1 MEFGICFKGDIDIGR
16 TIRLAQQAEQG
27 GFDYVW
33 TFDSHVLWRE
43 AYGMLTLIAANT
55 ERVKI
60 GPLVTNPRVRSLDV
74 AASFFATLNE
84 ISGGRAVC
92 GLGRGDSSRRML
104 GKKPTTIANMMK
116 TAQELKRLAEGETV
130 AIDGVDVT
138 LTWANPQYK
147 LPMWL
152 AGYGPRVLRRSGKIA
167 DGIVLQIAEPSLVRW
182 FVEQVEKGAAEVG
195 RDPGSIRYMAAAPV
209 FYSDDMEKCRAQ
221 CRWFPAM
228 VGNHIADLI
237 KNNAI
242 GVPGDLL
249 RAIEGRVDYDYKQ
262 HADKDSDHLDWVT
275 DEVIDSF
282 SVLGPV
288 DNQIRKLKELEA
300 SGVDLFVI
308 YLMCEEEEDVV
319 EIYRRE
325 IIPALQC

>member
-1 MEFGICFKGDIDIGR
+1 MVSGVW
-16 TIRLAQQAEQG
+16 AQ
-27 GFDYVW
+27 
-33 TFDSHVLWRE
+33 VL
-43 AYGMLTLIAANT
+43 Y
-55 ERVKI
+55 
-60 GPLVTNPRVRSLDV
+60 
-74 AASFFATLNE
+74 
-84 ISGGRAVC
+84 
-92 GLGRGDSSRRML
+92 
-104 GKKPTTIANMMK
+104 
-116 TAQELKRLAEGETV
+116 Q
-130 AIDGVDVT
+130 
-138 LTWANPQYK
+138 
-147 LPMWL
+147 
-152 AGYGPRVLRRSGKIA
+152 SGKIA

-182 FVEQVEKGAAEVG
+182 FVEQVEKGAAEAG

-242 GVPGDLL
+242 GVPENLL
-249 RAIEGRVDYDYKQ
+249 RAIEGRIDYDYKQ

-288 DNQIRKLKELEA
+288 DNQIRKLKELET

-319 EIYRRE
+319 EIYSRK
-325 IIPALQC
+325 IIPAFQS

>member
-1 MEFGICFKGDIDIGR
+1 M
-16 TIRLAQQAEQG
+16 LA
-27 GFDYVW
+27 
-33 TFDSHVLWRE
+33 
-43 AYGMLTLIAANT
+43 LIAANT

-60 GPLVTNPRVRSLDV
+60 GPLVTNPRVRSVDV

-84 ISGGRAVC
+84 ISEGRAVC

-104 GKKPTTIANMMK
+104 GKPPTTIANMIK
-116 TAQELKRLAEGETV
+116 TAQELKTLAEGGTV

-138 LTWANPQYK
+138 LSWASPKYE

-152 AGYGPRVLRRSGKIA
+152 AGYGPRVLFESGKIA
-167 DGIVLQIAEPSLVRW
+167 DGIVLQIAEPTLIRW
-182 FVEQVEKGAAEVG
+182 FIEQVEKGAVEAG
-195 RDPGSIRYMAAAPV
+195 RSKEEIRYMAAAPV
-209 FYSDDMEKCRAQ
+209 FCSDDFEKCRDQ

-242 GVPGDLL
+242 GVPENLL
-249 RAIEGRVDYDYKQ
+249 RAIEGRMGYDYKQ
-262 HADKDSDHLDWVT
+262 HADKDSDHLDWVNA
-275 DEVIDSF
+275 DVIDGF

-288 DNQIRKLKELEA
+288 DNQIGKLQELEA

-308 YLMCEEEEDVV
+308 YLMCEEEENVV
-319 EIYRRE
+319 ETYRRE
-325 IIPALQC
+325 IIPAFQG